1 MLKELDSDT
10 QFTERTLRKWVN
22 EGRISSVSIENKRL
36 INFNLLLD
44 ILRGYNTYDRTLSVK
59 GG

>member
-1 MLKELDSDT
+1 MLRELDNDT

-22 EGRISSVSIENKRL
+22 DGRINSVQIENKRL

-44 ILRGYNTYDRTLSVK
+44 ILRGYNTYDRTLSV
-59 GG
+59 